1 MSQVRIRPRGDDA
14 REAVRETMQTT
25 GQALLFTSLVLC
37 TGFFVFMFGTMHNT
51 FNFGLLT
58 GFALAVAFVANVT
71 PAPSLMT
78 LLTSS
83 GRRRE
88 AAGPGSTT
96 ER

>member
-1 MSQVRIRPRGDDA
+1 VGS
-14 REAVRETMQTT
+14 T
-25 GQALLFTSLVLC
+25 GRC
-37 TGFFVFMFGTMHNT
+37 NT